1 MLQARRRLA
10 LGSVFAAC
18 LVAALLGPGTVA
30 GSTTAACNPSGR
42 AICISVTDVD
52 NVSNTTQSFN
62 RHTVYSTTIS
72 NSGGSTLTNVRATL
86 QLFDVVGGNDVA
98 ATGTLVAATLPAA
111 CTPDSA
117 TKATCLLGNMPAGG
131 QAITLGPFA
140 SKTST
145 NINADQRLAVTV
157 SAKERLNDNGSSD
170 PNPDTFT
177 VSELTDLE
185 PLANFSA
192 SLAFAGGSTVLDT
205 TSGADPQSTLFFVN
219 VPGSFTGFQ
228 LTTLREL
235 DPTDVGYFCVP
246 VASDRPCFGQSIA
259 ANAPGVFSSGNPAE
273 LQTTIASDSVPTKVK
288 TTTLAVSHQY
298 ANSTIVTFTT
308 QCSGTFGTPPP
319 LSERPCRRVV
329 EDKKLKQWRIDIWDN
344 DQGNWGFS

>member
-10 LGSVFAAC
+10 LGSAFAAC
-18 LVAALLGPGTVA
+18 LVAALLGPGSVA
-30 GSTTAACNPSGR
+30 GSTTSACNPSGR
-42 AICISVTDVD
+42 AICISVSDVD
-52 NVSNTTQSFN
+52 NVSNTTSSFN

-72 NSGGSTLTNVRATL
+72 NGGGSTLTNVRVVL

-117 TKATCLLGNMPAGG
+117 TKATCLLPNMPASGSP
-131 QAITLGPFA
+131 ITLGPFA

-157 SAKERLNDNGSSD
+157 TAKERTNDNGSSD

-219 VPGSFTGFQ
+219 VPGSFSGFQ

-259 ANAPGVFSSGNPAE
+259 TNAPGLFSTGNPAE
-273 LQTTIASDSVPTKVK
+273 LQTTIASDSVPAKVK

-298 ANSTIVTFTT
+298 ANSSTVTFTT

>member
-1 MLQARRRLA
+1 MGAA
-10 LGSVFAAC
+10 FAAC
-18 LVAALLGPGTVA
+18 LVAALFGPGTVA
-30 GSTTAACNPSGR
+30 GSTTSQCNPSGR

-52 NVSNTTQSFN
+52 NVSNTTQSFA

-72 NSGGSTLTNVRATL
+72 NSGGSMLTNVKVAM
-86 QLFDVVGGNDVA
+86 QLVDVVGGVDQT

-111 CTPDSA
+111 CTPVG
-117 TKATCLLGNMPAGG
+117 TTGATCVLPNMPAGG
-131 QAITLGPFA
+131 TPITLGPFA

-145 NINADQRLAVTV
+145 NINADQRLDVTV
-157 SAKERLNDNGSSD
+157 TAKERANDNGSSD

-177 VSELTDLE
+177 VGEVTDLE

-205 TSGADPQSTLFFVN
+205 TSGADPQSTLFFVT
-219 VPGSFTGFQ
+219 VPGTFAGFQ

-235 DPTDVGYFCVP
+235 DPTDVGYFCTP
-246 VASDRPCFGQSIA
+246 AAPDRPCFGQSIA
-259 ANAPGVFSSGNPAE
+259 TNGPGIFSTGNPAE
-273 LQTTIASDSVPTKVK
+273 LQTTIASDSVSKKVT

-298 ANSTIVTFTT
+298 ANNTIVTFTT
-308 QCSGTFGTPPP
+308 QCSGAFGTPPP
-319 LSERPCRRVV
+319 VSERPCRRVV
-329 EDKKLKQWRIDIWDN
+329 EDKKLKLWKIDIWDN